1 MQASPLESNND
12 TNELKTCK
20 IFKDKNEVN
29 MILKVMSPVK
39 TRLMSAF
46 VFCHRF

>member
-1 MQASPLESNND
+1 MQVSPLESNKD

-20 IFKDKNEVN
+20 IFKDKSEVY
-29 MILKVMSPVK
+29 MILKVTSPVK

-46 VFCHRF
+46 VFCHKF